1 MSEERRL
8 NARSLTVTAVDRV
21 EVRDFLEANHI
32 QGATAMSEAFGL
44 RDGGELVA
52 VMCMKWRTKTEVEL
66 VRFATSVIVRGG
78 HSRLLKHAVAAMQP
92 QRVVTFADHAV
103 SDGGLYEQ
111 CGFIKDG
118 ELRPDYT
125 YYFRGERVHK
135 FLFRLKRFRND
146 PNLLW
151 DESWTEQQAAAE
163 NKIPRIWD
171 YGKTRYV
178 LDIPGR
184 AWPPERGTVSFK
196 QWADMSDEEREAE
209 AQAVS
214 VLFIGLPG
222 VVGAPLVMG
231 PDYWVDVARHLV
243 ECGVR
248 LVADSIKHYEPGDS
262 LEASKAAGKWCYDSH
277 EPDETYE
284 QRIARLADEE
294 HQNYLAKVE
303 EMKAR
308 QANTQERVVQAEAVA
323 FAAEVKR
330 RKADGTFDGS
340 PHAGIN
346 PEAL

>member
-1 MSEERRL
+1 M
-8 NARSLTVTAVDRV
+8 
-21 EVRDFLEANHI
+21 
-32 QGATAMSEAFGL
+32 
-44 RDGGELVA
+44 
-52 VMCMKWRTKTEVEL
+52 
-66 VRFATSVIVRGG
+66 
-78 HSRLLKHAVAAMQP
+78 
-92 QRVVTFADHAV
+92 
-103 SDGGLYEQ
+103 
-111 CGFIKDG
+111 
-118 ELRPDYT
+118 
-125 YYFRGERVHK
+125 
-135 FLFRLKRFRND
+135 
-146 PNLLW
+146 
-151 DESWTEQQAAAE
+151 
-163 NKIPRIWD
+163 
-171 YGKTRYV
+171 
-178 LDIPGR
+178 
-184 AWPPERGTVSFK
+184 SFK

>member
-1 MSEERRL
+1 M
-8 NARSLTVTAVDRV
+8 TAVDRV

-163 NKIPRIWD
+163 NKIPRILGLRKD
-171 YGKTRYV
+171 PLRTRHSRV
-178 LDIPGR
+178 GLG
-184 AWPPERGTVSFK
+184 PPERGHSVF
-196 QWADMSDEEREAE
+196 
-209 AQAVS
+209 QAV
-214 VLFIGLPG
+214 G
-222 VVGAPLVMG
+222 
-231 PDYWVDVARHLV
+231 
-243 ECGVR
+243 
-248 LVADSIKHYEPGDS
+248 
-262 LEASKAAGKWCYDSH
+262 
-277 EPDETYE
+277 
-284 QRIARLADEE
+284 
-294 HQNYLAKVE
+294 
-303 EMKAR
+303 
-308 QANTQERVVQAEAVA
+308 
-323 FAAEVKR
+323 
-330 RKADGTFDGS
+330 
-340 PHAGIN
+340 
-346 PEAL
+346 